1 MSCPEDAAPEG
12 CGSLGRCRSTQPP
25 YRGVPTPI
33 ADKILREKVDAARS
47 LGHAVC
53 GYYVGN
59 PTGHARWQ
67 VCTLLPK
74 HADAH
79 C

>member
-1 MSCPEDAAPEG
+1 MSAKP
-12 CGSLGRCRSTQPP
+12 S
-25 YRGVPTPI
+25 YRGVPSPI
-33 ADKILREKVDAARS
+33 ADKILREKVDAARE

-59 PTGHARWQ
+59 PTGAARWQ

-79 C
+79 H

>member
-1 MSCPEDAAPEG
+1 MGARPS
-12 CGSLGRCRSTQPP
+12 
-25 YRGVPTPI
+25 YRDLPRPI
-33 ADKILREKVDAARS
+33 ADQIMREKVDAARE

-59 PTGHARWQ
+59 PTGTGRWQ

-74 HADAH
+74 HANAH
-79 C
+79 R